1 MQAQLTA
8 DAMEHTSRP
17 GSPSA
22 TWISVDDAL
31 ARVLH
36 GVTPLGVEQVA
47 LLDALGRVLAADVV
61 ADADTPPFRNSAM
74 DGYAVRAADI
84 GAASTDRPVE
94 LAVIADAPAGYA
106 PRVGVRPGT
115 AIRIM
120 TGAPLPP
127 GADTVVRFEDTDEA
141 VAGASAPEN
150 DPGHSRRI
158 GIRVTQPPWVN
169 VREAGE
175 DIARGSIVLR
185 AGTALRPVEIGLLA
199 ALGYRETSVYRRPVV
214 AIVATGDE
222 VVAPGDD
229 LAPGQIRDSN
239 SYTVAALVRRYGGI
253 PRLLGVAR
261 DQIDELTERLMA
273 ARSADVIVSSGGV
286 SVGDYDMVKTVLHAE
301 GEIDLWQVRMKPGKP
316 LAFGRL
322 GGKPFL
328 GLPGNPVAAYVS
340 FELFARPLLL
350 RQQGVK
356 HVAKPTVRARLA
368 AALENKGGRQH
379 YVRATVTTSADG
391 PVVAPTGDQGSGV
404 LTALAKCNGLLI
416 VPDGVTSLQAGD
428 NVEVALLH
436 WEQGTALPANSHLA
450 TNAS

>member
-1 MQAQLTA
+1 MGR
-8 DAMEHTSRP
+8 TSRS
-17 GSPSA
+17 GSSPA
-22 TWISVDDAL
+22 TWISVVDAL
-31 ARVLH
+31 GRVLDSA
-36 GVTPLGVEQVA
+36 TPLGVEQVE
-47 LLDALGRVLAADVV
+47 LLDALGRVLASDIV
-61 ADADTPPFRNSAM
+61 ANDDTPPFRNSAM

-84 GAASTDRPVE
+84 RAASTDRPVE

-106 PRVGVRPGT
+106 PRADVGPGA

-120 TGAPLPP
+120 TGAPLPA
-127 GADTVVRFEDTDEA
+127 GADTVIRFEDTDEA
-141 VAGASAPEN
+141 LVGAPAPGSDSDN
-150 DPGHSRRI
+150 PRRI

-175 DIARGSIVLR
+175 DISRGTTVLR

-199 ALGYRETSVYRRPVV
+199 ALGYHEAPVYRRPVV

-222 VVAPGDD
+222 VVGPGHA

-239 SYTVAALVRRYGGI
+239 SFTVAALVRRYGGI

-286 SVGDYDMVKTVLHAE
+286 SVGDYDMVKEVLQAE

-350 RQQGVK
+350 RQQGLEAVT
-356 HVAKPTVRARLA
+356 KPALRARLA
-368 AALENKGGRQH
+368 TALENKGGRQH
-379 YVRATVTTSADG
+379 YVRATVTAGAEG
-391 PVVAPTGDQGSGV
+391 PFVAPTGDQGSGV

-416 VPDGVTSLQAGD
+416 VPEGVRSLQAGD
-428 NVEVALLH
+428 EVEVALLH
-436 WEQGTALPANSHLA
+436 WEQGTTLPPDSRS
-450 TNAS
+450 TTSAS

>member
-1 MQAQLTA
+1 MGHTNRPSSPLT
-8 DAMEHTSRP
+8 
-17 GSPSA
+17 
-22 TWISVDDAL
+22 TWISVEDAL
-31 ARVLH
+31 ARILH
-36 GVTPLGVEQVA
+36 GVAPLGVEQVA
-47 LLDALGRVLAADVV
+47 LLDALGRVLATDAV

-84 GAASTDRPVE
+84 GRASTDRPVE
-94 LAVIADAPAGYA
+94 LAVISDAPAGYA
-106 PRVGVRPGT
+106 PRASVSPGT

-141 VAGASAPEN
+141 VTGGSAPGTN
-150 DPGHSRRI
+150 PGQPRRI
-158 GIRVTQPPWVN
+158 GIQVSQPPWVN

-175 DIARGSIVLR
+175 DIARGTTVLR
-185 AGTALRPVEIGLLA
+185 AGTTLRPVEIGLLA
-199 ALGYRETSVYRRPVV
+199 ALGYREAPVFRRPVV

-222 VVAPGDD
+222 VVGPGDA

-239 SYTVAALVRRYGGI
+239 SYTVAALTRRYGGI

-261 DQIDELTERLMA
+261 DQIDELTERLMN
-273 ARSADVIVSSGGV
+273 ARSADIIVSSGGV
-286 SVGDYDMVKTVLHAE
+286 SVGDYDMVKTVLQAE

-350 RQQGVK
+350 RQQGVEE
-356 HVAKPTVRARLA
+356 VSKPVLRARLTTS
-368 AALENKGGRQH
+368 LENKGGRQH
-379 YVRATVTTSADG
+379 YVRATVTAGVDG
-391 PVVAPTGDQGSGV
+391 PHVAPTGDQGSGV

-416 VPDGVTSLQAGD
+416 VPDGVTSLRIGD
-428 NVEVALLH
+428 EVEVALLH
-436 WEQGTALPANSHLA
+436 WEQGSALLHESRSSTTAS
-450 TNAS
+450 